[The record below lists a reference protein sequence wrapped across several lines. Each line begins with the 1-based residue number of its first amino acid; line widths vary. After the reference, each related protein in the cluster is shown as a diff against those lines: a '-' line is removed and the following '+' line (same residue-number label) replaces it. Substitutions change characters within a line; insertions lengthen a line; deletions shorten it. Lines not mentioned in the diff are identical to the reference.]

1 MSGHSKWAGI
11 KHKKALVDAKRG
23 KLFTKLIKELTVAA
37 REGGGDSN
45 SNPRLRTA
53 IAKAKE
59 ANMPQ
64 DNIERAIKKGT
75 GELPGVT
82 YESVIYEGYGPGG
95 AAILVEALTDNKNR
109 TTAEVRNIFA
119 KKGGSLVGSG
129 SVAWLFHKKGFIL
142 IGKDKI
148 DEDALM
154 AMALEAGTEDLKT
167 ENGVYQITC
176 HIKDFESV
184 KKLLKDKS
192 IEWQV
197 AEITMLPVRLVKIAG
212 TNARVTLALVESLED
227 CDDVQNVYS
236 NFDIPDE
243 ILNEAQ
249 TSGTK

>member
-37 REGGGDSN
+37 REGGGN
-45 SNPRLRTA
+45 IETNPRLRTA

-64 DNIERAIKKGT
+64 NNIDRAIKKGT

-109 TTAEVRNIFA
+109 TTSEIRNIFA
-119 KKGGSLVGSG
+119 KKGGSLAGGG

-154 AMALEAGTEDLKT
+154 ALALEAGAEDLKT
-167 ENGVYQITC
+167 ESDAYHITC
-176 HIKDFESV
+176 QIKDFESV

-197 AEITMLPVRLVKIAG
+197 AEITMLPVRLVKITG
-212 TNARVTLALVESLED
+212 TSARATLALVESLED

-243 ILNEAQ
+243 ILQEV
-249 TSGTK
+249 K

>member
-37 REGGGDSN
+37 RESGGNIETN
-45 SNPRLRTA
+45 SRLRTA
-53 IAKAKE
+53 INKAKE

-64 DNIERAIKKGT
+64 NNIERAIKKGT
-75 GELPGVT
+75 GELPGVN

-95 AAILVEALTDNKNR
+95 VAILVEALTDNKNR
-109 TTAEVRNIFA
+109 TTSEIRNIFA
-119 KKGGSLVGSG
+119 KKGGSLAGSG
-129 SVAWLFHKKGFIL
+129 SVAWLFHKRGFIL

-148 DEDALM
+148 DENTLM
-154 AMALEAGTEDLKT
+154 ALALEAGAEDLKT
-167 ENGVYQITC
+167 ENDIYQITC
-176 HIKDFESV
+176 QIGDFESV

-197 AEITMLPVRLVKIAG
+197 ADITMLPVRLVKITG
-212 TNARVTLALVESLED
+212 TNARATLALVESLED

-243 ILNEAQ
+243 ILQ
-249 TSGTK
+249 KVK